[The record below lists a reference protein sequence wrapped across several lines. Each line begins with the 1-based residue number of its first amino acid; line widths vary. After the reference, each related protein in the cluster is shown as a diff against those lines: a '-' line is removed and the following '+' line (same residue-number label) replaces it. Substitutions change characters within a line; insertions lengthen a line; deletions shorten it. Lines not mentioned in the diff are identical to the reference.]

1 MTANQLQIAY
11 LPYISMAS
19 QDEIQVDR
27 VRIWNY
33 STKAD
38 EYIRDVGLRAHI
50 DKIIRL
56 NVHRGTQ
63 IRNIGIVSIG
73 DIDFRPFGEDELQDI
88 HEACIILF
96 LSFLSYQ
103 MRLQG
108 DNVGFFMR
116 TAENFRC
123 VIQNFVLG
131 DKHIAERSGTLINIT
146 DFNLISK
153 ISIHKPS
160 YVVLN
165 EFAFSHDIRLLENL
179 VGLKRR
185 GIRLYSRIIRASEIF
200 RQSYY
205 NSEDVSIILRV
216 LFQMAAFET
225 LLGLGQPPRKNFKDL
240 IENYC
245 NLPNDRKFV
254 HSYLDHGRK
263 RSDVNRTMKGKW
275 AESFYQLR
283 NRIIH
288 GDKLKGKP
296 FKFREKMFH
305 FDIATMFF
313 IVLMK
318 KLINENLRRKIF
330 DEDILWNRSEKVFE
344 YVDRSISNM
353 VMQGLKKEIKE
364 AKRAAHRRN

>member
-1 MTANQLQIAY
+1 MSPNQLQIAY

-19 QDEIQVDR
+19 QDEIQVDK

-33 STKAD
+33 SRKAD
-38 EYIRDVGLRAHI
+38 EYIRDIGLRKYI
-50 DKIIRL
+50 DNIMGL
-56 NVHRGTQ
+56 NVHRANP

-103 MRLQG
+103 MRLKG

-116 TAENFRC
+116 TADNFRC
-123 VIQNFVLG
+123 VIQNFMLG
-131 DKHIAERSGTLINIT
+131 DEHIAERSGTLINIT
-146 DFNLISK
+146 DFDLISK
-153 ISIHKPS
+153 ISVHKPS

-165 EFAFSHDIRLLENL
+165 EHTFSHDVRLLDNL
-179 VGLKRR
+179 VRLKRR
-185 GIRLYSRIIRASEIF
+185 RIRLYNRIIRASETF

-205 NSEDVSIILRV
+205 NSDDVSLILRI

-225 LLGLGQPPRKNFKDL
+225 LLELGQQPRKNFKDL
-240 IENYC
+240 IEKYC
-245 NLPNDRKFV
+245 NLPYDRKFI
-254 HSYLDHGRK
+254 HYYLDHGRK
-263 RSDVNRTMKGKW
+263 RKDVNRTMKGKW

-283 NRIIH
+283 NCVVHGERI
-288 GDKLKGKP
+288 KGKY

-313 IVLMK
+313 VVLIK
-318 KLINENLRRKIF
+318 KLINENLRKKIF
-330 DEDILWNRSEKVFE
+330 DEDILWNRSEEVFE
-344 YVDRSISNM
+344 HVDRSIGNM
-353 VMQGLKKEIKE
+353 IIQGLKKEIRS

>member
-11 LPYISMAS
+11 LPYISMVS

-38 EYIRDVGLRAHI
+38 EYIRDAGLRAHI
-50 DKIIRL
+50 DKIIGL

-73 DIDFRPFGEDELQDI
+73 DIDFRQFNDDELREI
-88 HEACIILF
+88 REACIILF

-103 MRLQG
+103 IRLHG
-108 DNVGFFMR
+108 DNSGFFMR

-123 VIQNFVLG
+123 VIQNFMLG
-131 DKHIAERSGTLINIT
+131 DEHIAERSGTLINVT

-153 ISIHKPS
+153 IAIHKPS

-165 EFAFSHDIRLLENL
+165 QFTFNYDSKLLDSL
-179 VGLKRR
+179 VKLKKRKKGL
-185 GIRLYSRIIRASEIF
+185 YNRIIRASEIF

-205 NSEDVSIILRV
+205 NSEDFSLILKI
-216 LFQMAAFET
+216 LFQMAALET
-225 LLGLGQPPRKNFKDL
+225 LLELGQQPRKEFKDKV
-240 IENYC
+240 EQYC
-245 NLPNDRKFV
+245 AISSDRRFI
-254 HSYLDHGRK
+254 HYFAPQK
-263 RSDVNRTMKGKW
+263 RDSNRTMKGKW

-283 NRIIH
+283 NHIIH
-288 GDKLKGKP
+288 GDEVKGKT

-305 FDIATMFF
+305 LEIATMFF
-313 IVLMK
+313 VVLTK

-330 DEDILWNRSEKVFE
+330 DEDILWNRNEKVFE

-353 VMQGLKKEIKE
+353 IIRGLKKEIRA
-364 AKRAAHRRN
+364 AKRAKRRRG

>member
-1 MTANQLQIAY
+1 MKPKQLQMAY

-38 EYIRDVGLRAHI
+38 EYIRDVSLRTNI
-50 DKIIRL
+50 DKIIGL
-56 NVHRGTQ
+56 NVHRGAQ

-108 DNVGFFMR
+108 ENVGFFMR

-123 VIQNFVLG
+123 VIQSFMLG
-131 DKHIAERSGTLINIT
+131 DDHIAERSGTIINMT

-153 ISIHKPS
+153 ISIHKPP
-160 YVVLN
+160 YVALN
-165 EFAFSHDIRLLENL
+165 QPTFSHDVRLLDNL
-179 VGLKRR
+179 VRLKRR
-185 GIRLYSRIIRASEIF
+185 GIRLYNRIIRASEIF

-205 NSEDVSIILRV
+205 NTEDVSIILRTP
-216 LFQMAAFET
+216 FQMAAFET
-225 LLGLGQPPRKNFKDL
+225 LLELGQQPRKNFKDL

-245 NLPNDRKFV
+245 NLPHDRKFV
-254 HSYLDHGRK
+254 HSYLDRGGK
-263 RSDVNRTMKGKW
+263 RRDVSRTMKGKW

-288 GDKLKGKP
+288 GDKVKGKS

-305 FDIATMFF
+305 FDIAIMFF
-313 IVLMK
+313 VVLIK
-318 KLINENLRRKIF
+318 QIINKSLRRKIF